1 MQKTRGI
8 RGAYQTIL
16 HMNLTLGCA
25 GPRVKPMRAGDLMST
40 AGRARAGAH
49 SDYLSCSGRNTLVP
63 RAGAPIRQR
72 LGLLVLVIVGVIQAL
87 ASATG

>member
-1 MQKTRGI
+1 MT
-8 RGAYQTIL
+8 
-16 HMNLTLGCA
+16 
-25 GPRVKPMRAGDLMST
+25 T
-40 AGRARAGAH
+40 AGGTRVGAH
-49 SDYLSCSGRNTLVP
+49 SDYLSCSGCNTLAP

>member
-1 MQKTRGI
+1 
-8 RGAYQTIL
+8 
-16 HMNLTLGCA
+16 MNLTLSWT
-25 GPRVKPMRAGDLMST
+25 GPRVKPVRASDLMST
-40 AGRARAGAH
+40 AGRAWAGAH
-49 SDYLSCSGRNTLVP
+49 SDYLSYSGRNTLAP